1 MFSYFYIKNWISS
14 DNLKNIANFLI
25 TFHLVSSTLEQE
37 KKRREKKKN
46 TLPIRPY
53 DKNLLTDVRAR
64 PVIGPVVSSERIT
77 SRKGL
82 RNTLGSTSERSRIKK
97 DKSLGQRRAI
107 QPNDINT

>member
-1 MFSYFYIKNWISS
+1 MDEHAKLYFIWY
-14 DNLKNIANFLI
+14 
-25 TFHLVSSTLEQE
+25 LVLWS
-37 KKRREKKKN
+37 KKKKKKKEEKTKN
-46 TLPIRPY
+46 NLPIRPY

-82 RNTLGSTSERSRIKK
+82 RNTLGSTSERSRITK

-107 QPNDINT
+107 QPTDINT